1 MPFINL
7 VKGERRGQVYSSVCE
22 HSFPSIIYWKG
33 SYFPNLCLHLFW
45 VVCRWVNLFLGSILL
60 HLLAACLYASV
71 MVLCVMWY
79 CQVCSSCPKWLSLLR
94 VFYVSLWILGYFN
107 WFLLLLIF
115 IKACTLKI
123 QIDRFH
129 CDISDLCT
137 LDLITFSNFSLFS
150 LASTGPLFQA

>member
-1 MPFINL
+1 MFAP
-7 VKGERRGQVYSSVCE
+7 
-22 HSFPSIIYWKG
+22 
-33 SYFPNLCLHLFW
+33 FW
-45 VVCRWVNLFLGSILL
+45 VVCRWMNLFLGSSLL

-71 MVLCVMWY
+71 TVLCAMWY
-79 CQVCSSCPKWLSLLR
+79 CQVCSSCLRWLSLLR
-94 VFYVSLWILGYFN
+94 VFNVSLWILGYFN

-137 LDLITFSNFSLFS
+137 LDMITFSNFSLFS
-150 LASTGPLFQA
+150 RFYWSSFPSLTVPPFTVRSFFYTGNLIIVFLCL